1 MAIGACLLGKMHGP
15 LENEQDDRPK
25 VGSPALSLHNR

>member
-1 MAIGACLLGKMHGP
+1 MDHALLSP

-25 VGSPALSLHNR
+25 TNGPSGSLNSTPA